1 MKQIILFAAL
11 ILVSVTARADVFKCK
26 TPNGM
31 VYSEHP
37 CANDATVVNN
47 LAKKPSEE
55 DVRAAD
61 ARLENNIR
69 QVEDNERQARQERQS
84 REWQQATREITIAAP
99 TRSRNTTI
107 QSYRQNQNL
116 YVPVP
121 QTTSKASNN
130 QSQINRLPR

>member
-84 REWQQATREITIAAP
+84 REWQQATREITIAVP
-99 TRSRNTTI
+99 TRSRSTTI

>member
-47 LAKKPSEE
+47 LAKKLSAE

-69 QVEDNERQARQERQS
+69 QVEDNERQAR
-84 REWQQATREITIAAP
+84 
-99 TRSRNTTI
+99 
-107 QSYRQNQNL
+107 
-116 YVPVP
+116 
-121 QTTSKASNN
+121 
-130 QSQINRLPR
+130 

>member
-47 LAKKPSEE
+47 LAKKPSAE

-84 REWQQATREITIAAP
+84 REWQQATREVTIAVP
-99 TRSRNTTI
+99 TRSRSTTI

-121 QTTSKASNN
+121 QTTSKASNS